1 MTYPEEVIVYAGNDS
16 LVFSGAGT
24 GSKEELLVS
33 ESGIEG
39 WYGTPDLKTGFTERG
54 TGDGAHDVQES
65 AIIYAS
71 RVVSLHFVANAEDRA
86 GLVRL
91 FNRVG
96 AVNHRMVRMRLRDG
110 NGDTFVE
117 GMCEVTVPGEYGRD
131 GWLDDCL
138 LTVTC
143 PRPERLSW
151 RVRSATLVPLL
162 GNSGGLSYGDAGQ
175 GLVYPLDYGVGV
187 PVQNQCV
194 LTNAGS
200 SPAFPVFTVQGPF
213 SGPVR
218 LVFSGSRSG
227 EVGFEGNGE
236 RGAFVLDSRSRT
248 MSMNGSD
255 VSRRLSS
262 RGFVSVPPGGSVT
275 VTLLAAGDGW
285 CRVEWRDTWM

>member
-1 MTYPEEVIVYAGNDS
+1 MSRPLYCELSAGGRTVRLNGSGGPSADG
-16 LVFSGAGT
+16 LVVTAEG
-24 GSKEELLVS
+24 V
-33 ESGIEG
+33 EG
-39 WYGTPDLKTGFTERG
+39 WLSTPDMKTGITERG
-54 TGDGAHDVQES
+54 VGDGAHDIPES
-65 AIIYAS
+65 SIAYSCRTVTLHCAVIGTDRGATLEAMDSLLWFAHRATRIRYVDADSDTYA
-71 RVVSLHFVANAEDRA
+71 
-86 GLVRL
+86 
-91 FNRVG
+91 
-96 AVNHRMVRMRLRDG
+96 
-110 NGDTFVE
+110 E
-117 GMCEVTVPGEYGRD
+117 GMMQVATRPDWYERAIVTD
-131 GWLDDCL
+131 
-138 LTVTC
+138 LTIVC

-162 GNSGGLSYGDAGQ
+162 GNSGGLSYGSAGA
-175 GLVYPLDYGVGV
+175 GLVYPLDYGVDK

>member
-1 MTYPEEVIVYAGNDS
+1 MSDVTLSGNGVS
-16 LVFSGAGT
+16 VTLRGGSGTTEGIALT
-24 GSKEELLVS
+24 S
-33 ESGIEG
+33 IEG
-39 WYGTPDLKTGFTERG
+39 WYSTPGSKTSLASRA
-54 TGDGAHDVQES
+54 TGDGDHDVQDES
-65 AIIYAS
+65 IIYES
-71 RVVSLHFVANAEDRA
+71 RVVSLGYRVIAGASRSKALETLTLLDRLTHANVK
-86 GLVRL
+86 VR
-91 FNRVG
+91 VSD
-96 AVNHRMVRMRLRDG
+96 DG
-110 NGDTFVE
+110 QDTYCTGFIE
-117 GMCEVTVPGEYGRD
+117 RT
-131 GWLDDCL
+131 LDQRIQNPAWQDVSGVIN
-138 LTVTC
+138 VTC

-162 GNSGGLSYGDAGQ
+162 GNSGGLSYGSAGA
-175 GLVYPLDYGVGV
+175 GLVYPLDYGVGM

>member
-1 MTYPEEVIVYAGNDS
+1 MSRPLYCELSAGGRTVRLNGSGGPSADG
-16 LVFSGAGT
+16 LVVTAEG
-24 GSKEELLVS
+24 V
-33 ESGIEG
+33 EG
-39 WYGTPDLKTGFTERG
+39 WLSTPDMKTGITERG
-54 TGDGAHDVQES
+54 VGDGAHDIPES
-65 AIIYAS
+65 SIAYSCRTVTLHCAAIGTDRGATLEAMDSLLWFAHRATRIRYVDADSDTYA
-71 RVVSLHFVANAEDRA
+71 
-86 GLVRL
+86 
-91 FNRVG
+91 
-96 AVNHRMVRMRLRDG
+96 
-110 NGDTFVE
+110 E
-117 GMCEVTVPGEYGRD
+117 GMVQVATRPDWYERAIVTD
-131 GWLDDCL
+131 
-138 LTVTC
+138 LTIVC

-162 GNSGGLSYGDAGQ
+162 GNSGGLSYGSAGQ
-175 GLVYPLDYGVGV
+175 GLVYPLDYGVGM

>member
-1 MTYPEEVIVYAGNDS
+1 MSRPLYCELSAGGRAVRLNGSGGPSADG
-16 LVFSGAGT
+16 LVVTAEG
-24 GSKEELLVS
+24 V
-33 ESGIEG
+33 EG
-39 WYGTPDLKTGFTERG
+39 WLSTPDMKTGITERG
-54 TGDGAHDVQES
+54 VGDGAHDIPES
-65 AIIYAS
+65 SIAYSCRTVTLHCAAIGTDRGATLEAMDSLLWFAHRATRIRYVDADSDTYA
-71 RVVSLHFVANAEDRA
+71 
-86 GLVRL
+86 
-91 FNRVG
+91 
-96 AVNHRMVRMRLRDG
+96 
-110 NGDTFVE
+110 E
-117 GMCEVTVPGEYGRD
+117 GMVQVATRPDWYERAIVTD
-131 GWLDDCL
+131 
-138 LTVTC
+138 LTIVC

-175 GLVYPLDYGVGV
+175 GLVYPLDYGVGM

-194 LTNAGS
+194 LTNNGS